1 MERALT
7 PYLASGLPELAE
19 KSGEYHGTFRRG
31 GQDPGTTR
39 HVSRGPFLGGAK
51 QAFGGYSIAESGTS
65 PGSATLNFVGSSA
78 TPLGG
83 NWYDLG
89 SVPLTSGDTSIS
101 LNFNDSSGSV
111 PTAVCLLQQTSTT
124 VYDLNGNVT
133 SQTDA
138 LGRTTTSSYDH
149 LDRLQSV
156 TQPATA
162 QHAAPVTSCV
172 YDAAGDVIEVDA
184 PGPNGQ
190 VATKYEYNMLGQ
202 RTVEIDPDPATG
214 LADLGGGSPVTT
226 TTYDAVGNVT
236 STTDPLGN
244 TTTYAYNANDELLT
258 QTDPAVD
265 VSGTMT
271 HPVTTYTYD
280 ADGEQTSL
288 TDSDNNT
295 TTSVYDSFGRVVKD
309 TNQLGAN
316 DYYTYDAAGNLLQ
329 EMDRD
334 QRVTA
339 YSYDNLNQMTAE
351 TWYQTAGDVTND
363 TPYETIGYSY
373 DLDGET
379 LNASEASISYP
390 DGVKTATTVATDA
403 YSYDSFGRTATDA
416 QSIAGP
422 APAVTLASQYDANGN
437 RTQLA
442 ATIGSTPDFANNY
455 AYDALNEMTQV
466 TQSGVSGGNGVAEKR
481 VDLAY
486 DVSGE
491 LSGLTRYADLTDPT
505 RLVATST
512 YGYDASGRLTGL
524 THQAGDGTMLAAY
537 HLAYDQAG
545 QVTDPYSYADA
556 QATPTSDYTTWGHAQ
571 YGYDTTGQLTGA
583 TYTNFANAPTTDASY
598 SYDANGNQT
607 QGDFTVA
614 GSTNQ
619 PGDNQM
625 TSGGTYQVPDSTTT
639 YPYNY
644 SYDPE
649 GNCTLRWA
657 NTHGAAETSP
667 QEGDLNVT
675 TYTWDNRNRLV
686 EVDTFDNF
694 GDYRAATQR
703 PSQVVKYTYD
713 AFNRWTGETVTN
725 GAGAV
730 VSQRE
735 FAYDGNEIVLSFDGT
750 GSLTNRYL
758 WGPAVDQLLAQEQAL
773 PSTSGG
779 GAGGEGG
786 SSLLQAGTVD
796 WALTDNQ
803 GTVRD
808 LATYDPSAND
818 GAGAT
823 TVATHRVFDA
833 FGNQTSQTQLSG
845 TAVDCLF
852 GYTGE
857 AYDKATGLQ
866 NNLNRSYDA
875 SVGRWLSEDP
885 SGLGPDSNPYRY
897 CGNGPTD
904 GTDARG
910 LTDVTSPKPF
920 PGATRTP
927 DGTYTEHV
935 DDGQSGTVEL
945 RRITDQERRRRNE
958 EACREAEQICEV
970 RWLQVPQVR
979 RRLRQQVFCRRKP
992 TAPVLSGRRS
1002 KSYLCR
1008 Q

>member
-1 MERALT
+1 M
-7 PYLASGLPELAE
+7 
-19 KSGEYHGTFRRG
+19 
-31 GQDPGTTR
+31 
-39 HVSRGPFLGGAK
+39 
-51 QAFGGYSIAESGTS
+51 
-65 PGSATLNFVGSSA
+65 
-78 TPLGG
+78 
-83 NWYDLG
+83 
-89 SVPLTSGDTSIS
+89 
-101 LNFNDSSGSV
+101 
-111 PTAVCLLQQTSTT
+111 
-124 VYDLNGNVT
+124 
-133 SQTDA
+133 
-138 LGRTTTSSYDH
+138 
-149 LDRLQSV
+149 
-156 TQPATA
+156 
-162 QHAAPVTSCV
+162 TSCV

-184 PGPNGQ
+184 PGSSGPR
-190 VATKYEYNMLGQ
+190 VTKYEYNMLGQ

-288 TDSDNNT
+288 TDSDSNT

-309 TNQLGAN
+309 TNQLGVS
-316 DYYTYDAAGNLLQ
+316 DYYTYDAAGTLLQ

-334 QRVTA
+334 NRVTA

-390 DGVKTATTVATDA
+390 DGVKTATAVATDA
-403 YSYDSFGRTATDA
+403 YSYDSFGRTAADA

-524 THQAGDGTMLAAY
+524 THQAGDGTTLAAY

-545 QVTDPYSYADA
+545 QVTDSYSYADA

-657 NTHGAAETSP
+657 NTHGEAETSP
-667 QEGDLNVT
+667 QEGDLNIT

-686 EVDTFDNF
+686 EVDTFDSF
-694 GDYRAATQR
+694 DDYRAATQR

-713 AFNRWTGETVTN
+713 AFNRWTGETVTTYN
-725 GAGAV
+725 TDGTHNIT
-730 VSQRE
+730 QE
-735 FAYDGNEIVLSFDGT
+735 QFIYDGNQIVLQFSKTTDNISASDDTTGT
-750 GSLTNRYL
+750 SALGNADLSDRYL
-758 WGPAVDQLLAQEQAL
+758 WGPAVDQLLADEQ
-773 PSTSGG
+773 
-779 GAGGEGG
+779 
-786 SSLLQAGTVD
+786 LQGPPQVVWT
-796 WALTDNQ
+796 LGDNQ
-803 GTVRD
+803 NTIRD
-808 LATYDPSAND
+808 LATYN
-818 GAGAT
+818 AGTNMT
-823 TVATHRVFDA
+823 TVVNHRVFSA
-833 FGNQTSQTQLSG
+833 YGRLLSQTN
-845 TAVDCLF
+845 TAAADCLF
-852 GYTGE
+852 AYTGR
-857 AYDKATGLQ
+857 ALDQTTGLQ
-866 NNLNRSYDA
+866 NNDNRWYDA
-875 SVGRWLSEDP
+875 ITGRWLSQDP
-885 SGLGPDSNPYRY
+885 IEFGGGDANFYRY
-897 CGNGPTD
+897 VRNSPTNT
-904 GTDARG
+904 TDATG
-910 LTDVTSPKPF
+910 LAPYLADGSNMITGVSPGFWCPSL
-920 PGATRTP
+920 PEPA
-927 DGTYTEHV
+927 ENS
-935 DDGQSGTVEL
+935 SGEPPPPYIFLPPPQDTLPLPPIVF
-945 RRITDQERRRRNE
+945 N
-958 EACREAEQICEV
+958 
-970 RWLQVPQVR
+970 PQVR
-979 RRLRQQVFCRRKP
+979 PSVEWRPSLPGYAIPPVVIP
-992 TAPVLSGRRS
+992 GGTTADQNPLSGFKNPLQGDFS
-1002 KSYLCR
+1002 CR
-1008 Q
+1008 YFQGHYQLAPPVRLPPDALTHPRNLFDLKQYITPSDNILQLEIKR